1 MTTKRYIAAICV
13 WAAGAGVALVVSLLA
28 TNPVTIGPVGVTIW
42 FVVILTEATALATLA
57 LYAVKTYLHLH
68 ATQALRLRYS
78 WRQGGLIGGWATSLL
93 ALNSLQQLGIKDAIL
108 LGLLLSIVE
117 VYVRLRWP

>member
-1 MTTKRYIAAICV
+1 L
-13 WAAGAGVALVVSLLA
+13 GAGVVLITSLFA
-28 TNPVTIGPVGVTIW
+28 TNPVAIGPVGATIW
-42 FVVILTEATALATLA
+42 FVVLLTEAAVAATLA
-57 LYAVKTYLHLH
+57 LYGIKTYLHLH
-68 ATQALRLRYS
+68 ATQAHRLRYS
-78 WRQGGLIGGWATSLL
+78 WRQGWLIGGWAAGLL

>member
-1 MTTKRYIAAICV
+1 V
-13 WAAGAGVALVVSLLA
+13 WATAAGVALIASLVA
-28 TNPVTIGPVGVTIW
+28 TNPVAIGPVGVTVW
-42 FVVILTEATALATLA
+42 FVILLTEAAVVATLA
-57 LYAVKTYLHLH
+57 LYTVKSYLHLH

-78 WRQGGLIGGWATSLL
+78 WRQGWLIGGWAAGLL

>member
-1 MTTKRYIAAICV
+1 V
-13 WAAGAGVALVVSLLA
+13 WAALTGVALIVSLLV
-28 TNPVTIGPVGVTIW
+28 TSPVMIGPVGVTIW
-42 FVVILTEATALATLA
+42 FVALLTEAAALATLA
-57 LYAVKTYLHLH
+57 LYGIKTYLHLH

-78 WRQGGLIGGWATSLL
+78 WRQGWLIGGWATSLL

-108 LGLLLSIVE
+108 LGLLLLIVE

>member
-1 MTTKRYIAAICV
+1 MTTKRYILALCV
-13 WAAGAGVALVVSLLA
+13 WAAGTGVALIASLLI
-28 TNPVTIGPVGVTIW
+28 TNPVAIGPVGVTLW
-42 FVVILTEATALATLA
+42 FVVLLTEAAVAATLA
-57 LYAVKTYLHLH
+57 LYGIKTYLHLH
-68 ATQALRLRYS
+68 ATQANRLRYS
-78 WRQGGLIGGWATSLL
+78 WRQGWLIGGWAAGLL

>member
-1 MTTKRYIAAICV
+1 MTTKRYIAALCV
-13 WAAGAGVALVVSLLA
+13 WAAGVGVALIVSLVI
-28 TNPVTIGPVGVTIW
+28 TSPVAIGPVGVTLW
-42 FVVILTEATALATLA
+42 FIAVLTEAAVVATLA
-57 LYAVKTYLHLH
+57 LYGIKTYLHLH
-68 ATQALRLRYS
+68 ATQAIRLRYS
-78 WRQGGLIGGWATSLL
+78 WRQGWLIGGWAAGLL

>member
-1 MTTKRYIAAICV
+1 MTTKRYIIALSV
-13 WAAGAGVALVVSLLA
+13 WASGTGVALIASLIF
-28 TNPVTIGPVGVTIW
+28 TTPVAIGPVGVTIW
-42 FVVILTEATALATLA
+42 FVVLLTEAAAAATLA
-57 LYAVKTYLHLH
+57 LYGIKTYLHLH
-68 ATQALRLRYS
+68 ATEALRLRYS
-78 WRQGGLIGGWATSLL
+78 WRQGWLIGGWAAGLL